1 MSSKSLCDTCL
12 HRWSSGGK
20 YYCTISQFERCQYS
34 PNKKGCHAYKNGKND
49 KYWRGKDGKNRK
61 GRCW

>member
-20 YYCTISQFERCQYS
+20 YYCTISHFERCQYS
-34 PNKKGCHAYKNGKND
+34 PNKKECHAYENGKND